1 MQHGLRILGL
11 MLLLLC
17 SSGGARAEV
26 EHHSLWR
33 VAGRH
38 NVVYLLGSVHML
50 KTDAST
56 LPAVA
61 IDAYHA
67 ADLLMMELDPTEV
80 TVDDQRAITRLRMLP
95 RGRTLAKAL
104 GPALYAQY
112 QAQALPL
119 GINTDH
125 LSRFQ
130 PWYAALILD
139 QVALARAGYASDA
152 GVDNQIASLA
162 RADGKLI
169 IELETYREQLGF
181 FARLSIAEQRKYV
194 RASLEDTGTLES
206 DAATLVDAWKQGD
219 AAAMEEAM
227 RDQHEESPKLFRRL
241 TVERNRRWLP
251 RIVDLLNRRENA
263 LVVVGAMHLVSSDG
277 IVAMLQ
283 ARGYEV
289 QQQ

>member
-1 MQHGLRILGL
+1 MPRRLSTLGL
-11 MLLLLC
+11 ILLLAC

-26 EHHSLWR
+26 EHHTLWR

-38 NVVYLLGSVHML
+38 NVVYLLGSVHQL
-50 KTDAST
+50 KTDDST

-61 IDAYHA
+61 LDAYRSA
-67 ADLLMMELDPTEV
+67 QLLMMELDPTEV
-80 TVDDQRAITRLRMLP
+80 AVDDQRGMARLRMLP

-104 GPALYAQY
+104 GPGLYAQF

-119 GINTDH
+119 GINADR

-139 QVALARAGYASDA
+139 QAALARAGYASDA

-162 RADGKLI
+162 RVDRKPI
-169 IELETYREQLGF
+169 IELETLREQLGF
-181 FARLSIAEQRKYV
+181 FARLTIAEQREYV
-194 RASLEDTGTLES
+194 RASLEDGETLES
-206 DAATLVDAWKQGD
+206 DAATLVDAWRHGD
-219 AAAMEEAM
+219 SAAMEEST
-227 RDQHEESPKLFRRL
+227 RDQREESPKLFRRL

-263 LVVVGAMHLVSSDG
+263 LVVVGAMHLVSGEG
-277 IVAMLQ
+277 IVAMLR

>member
-1 MQHGLRILGL
+1 MLG
-11 MLLLLC
+11 LLLLLSC
-17 SSGGARAEV
+17 SSGGVRAEV

-50 KTDAST
+50 KTVDST

-61 IDAYHA
+61 LDAYRSSE
-67 ADLLMMELDPTEV
+67 LLMMELDLNEV
-80 TVDDQRAITRLRMLP
+80 TLDDQRSMARLRMLP
-95 RGRTLAKAL
+95 RGRTLAKVL
-104 GPALYAQY
+104 GSALYARY

-119 GINTDH
+119 GVNADL

-130 PWYAALILD
+130 PWYAAMILD

-162 RADGKLI
+162 RVDGKRI
-169 IELETYREQLGF
+169 IELETYRQQLGF
-181 FARLSIAEQRKYV
+181 FARLSMAEQRKYV
-194 RASLEDTGTLES
+194 RASLEDAETLES
-206 DAATLVDAWKQGD
+206 DAATLVDAWKHGD
-219 AAAMEEAM
+219 AAAMEESM
-227 RDQHEESPKLFRRL
+227 RDQREESPKLFRRL

-251 RIVDLLNRRENA
+251 RIVDLLNRREDA
-263 LVVVGAMHLVSSDG
+263 LVVVGAMHLVSGEG
-277 IVAMLQ
+277 IVEMLKS
-283 ARGYEV
+283 RGYEV